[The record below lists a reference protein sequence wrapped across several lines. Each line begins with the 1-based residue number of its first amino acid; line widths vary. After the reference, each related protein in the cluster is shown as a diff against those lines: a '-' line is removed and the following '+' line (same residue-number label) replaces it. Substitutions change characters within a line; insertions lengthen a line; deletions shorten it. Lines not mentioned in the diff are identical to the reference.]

1 MPLGSYCRKR
11 SVTSM
16 GTVEA
21 SVDGICSGDFAER
34 VRINQSR
41 LSSENC
47 GAIGTGLWICL

>member
-1 MPLGSYCRKR
+1 MRLGSYCRKR

-16 GTVEA
+16 GTVDA
-21 SVDGICSGDFAER
+21 SVNGICSGDFAEG